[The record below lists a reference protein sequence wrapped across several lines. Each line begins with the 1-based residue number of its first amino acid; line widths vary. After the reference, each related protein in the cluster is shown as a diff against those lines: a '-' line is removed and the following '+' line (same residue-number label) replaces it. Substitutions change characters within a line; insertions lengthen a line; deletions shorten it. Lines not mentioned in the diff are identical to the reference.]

1 MHLHGIYEDLFQS
14 AFLRTDQKMDGSM
27 ASEDDD
33 SKENS
38 RDYPQ
43 DLRLSGTTVCT
54 VFFDGTTVHCA
65 NAGDSRAIKVAI
77 KEDKVKGANE
87 SGNTTTE
94 VRLVVKALS
103 IDHKPDMAEESKRI
117 LGMGGRIDTFHDSS
131 NNDEPIGPYRVWL
144 KDQDMPGLAM
154 SRSLG
159 DRLAHSV
166 GVSSLPEVRSHYIE
180 MDDKYVV
187 IGSDGVFEFLSNEQV
202 AEIVLPYY

>member
-1 MHLHGIYEDLFQS
+1 MEGGSIAHDED
-14 AFLRTDQKMDGSM
+14 
-27 ASEDDD
+27 E
-33 SKENS
+33 SKDRE
-38 RDYPQ
+38 YPQ

-54 VFFDGTTVHCA
+54 VFFDGTTVHCG
-65 NAGDSRAIKVAI
+65 NAGDSRAIKVAV
-77 KEDKVKGANE
+77 KEDKTKRQQSGPNETGDSSVDVK
-87 SGNTTTE
+87 
-94 VRLVVKALS
+94 LVVKALS
-103 IDHKPDMAEESKRI
+103 IDHKPDMPEERKRI

-202 AEIVLPYY
+202 AEIVLPYYQIN